1 MNPVY
6 LVRFDRHRYE
16 DRVDTLVAFMSSAA
30 FDAAALNAAVTREV
44 ERALAPDELII
55 LTRAVPGFDV
65 PPGLVGRDFDAL
77 LDRVAGQTR
86 ATLLCY
92 GPDGREKI
100 RQPLGPGDGVSGAG
114 LTEILRRGATE
125 MFRRHGGFMEPNAN
139 YHFEGPAGRHTN
151 RFMRLSN
158 ILVRQAEIA
167 FLAVAVMGLI
177 PPEARFAYIDTPALY
192 AVVSAVNEQWRT
204 MVPDRPP
211 LMADNFRSYEGLD
224 HYEFSDY
231 GEAVVLISASSS
243 GGLAGRLVAR
253 GFAPSAIVHLLFH
266 GKDPGSIK
274 LAVDLRR
281 DARSNPDGY
290 AADREIYERANCK
303 LCEGGSV
310 PIPLKGDQFDI
321 QGPQPEALLVNQKDA
336 PTNVGRLMGR
346 LAGTRALTVTSGH
359 RQHWIEV
366 ARMMEA
372 PGFLERLEFFVRRSV
387 PAGVEHC
394 VLADREARPLADR
407 IKAITGSPMALHE
420 REEIDRTGRD
430 PNDPGAMLV
439 VASVIGSGRS
449 LLEISRDLREVCKTG
464 SIIYLVGFAKIEGE
478 ERRDALKRTL
488 VHSHHHAQ
496 HMFEVVEELLLPG
509 QATPNPWQQELEL
522 LQKAADAWPAGQRG
536 WLDGR
541 LDRLRKA
548 SEPMTDSL
556 FVPADGATTLKLQA
570 GFAFWPK
577 VFANNSQADV
587 FFTISAVMQRLRTAP
602 VSAGDQALRTN
613 WLQQTLLSPENFGRF
628 NDGVIQASIL
638 RAARAAEL
646 DYRDDAKLSDTAKR
660 IVRRVLEAADR
671 ARGEAAVEF
680 IIAIGCGRL
689 RLKEEHVADVLR
701 PIATPPA
708 LVDAFGSVVRRE
720 LGLT

>member
-1 MNPVY
+1 MNPVH
-6 LVRFDRHRYE
+6 LFRFDRYTHE
-16 DRVDTLVAFMSSAA
+16 DRIDTLAAFMSSAA

-55 LTRAVPGFDV
+55 LTRAVPGYDV
-65 PPGLVGRDFDAL
+65 PPELVGRNLDAL

-86 ATLLCY
+86 TTLVCY
-92 GPDGREKI
+92 GADGQEKI
-100 RQPLGPGDGVSGAG
+100 RRPLSAGHGASGAD
-114 LTEILRRGATE
+114 LVEILRRGATD

-139 YHFEGPAGRHTN
+139 YHFEGPSGRHTN

-167 FLAVAVMGLI
+167 FLAVAVMRLI

-204 MVPDRPP
+204 MVPHRLP
-211 LMADNFRSYEGLD
+211 LVADNFRSYEGLD
-224 HYEFSDY
+224 RYEFSDY

-243 GGLAGRLVAR
+243 GGLAVRLVER
-253 GFAPSAIVHLLFH
+253 GFAPSAVVHLLFH
-266 GKDPGSIK
+266 GSNPGTLK
-274 LAVDLRR
+274 VAVDLRQ
-281 DARSNPDGY
+281 DVLGNPDGY

-336 PTNVGRLMGR
+336 PANVGKLMGR
-346 LAGTRALTVTSGH
+346 LAGKGALTITSGH

-372 PGFLERLEFFVRRSV
+372 PGFLERLEFFVRRFF

-394 VLADREARPLADR
+394 VLADREARSLADH
-407 IKAITGSPMALHE
+407 IKKITDSPMSLHE
-420 REEIDRTGRD
+420 REEIDRMGRD
-430 PNDPGAMLV
+430 PNDPRAILV
-439 VASVIGSGRS
+439 VASVMGSGRS

-488 VHSHHHAQ
+488 VHSHHHTQ

-509 QATPNPWQQELEL
+509 QATPNPWQQELTL
-522 LQKAADAWPAGQRG
+522 LQEAADAWPTGQRD
-536 WLDGR
+536 WLDSR
-541 LDRLRKA
+541 LDRLRRA

-556 FVPADGATTLKLQA
+556 FVSADSATALKLQA

-577 VFANNSQADV
+577 VFDGNSQADV

-613 WLQQTLLSPENFGRF
+613 WLQQTLLSPENFGRY

-680 IIAIGCGRL
+680 LIAIGCRRL
-689 RLKEEHVADVLR
+689 QLKEEHVADVLR
-701 PIATPPA
+701 PLDKPPA
-708 LVDAFGSVVRRE
+708 LVDTFRSVVRKE

>member
-1 MNPVY
+1 MNPVH
-6 LVRFDRHRYE
+6 LVRFDRHTDK
-16 DRVDTLVAFMSSAA
+16 DRIDTLAAFMSSAA

-55 LTRAVPGFDV
+55 LTRAVPGCDV
-65 PPGLVGRDFDAL
+65 PPGLVGRDFNAL

-86 ATLLCY
+86 TTLVCY

-100 RQPLGPGDGVSGAG
+100 RQPLGSGDGASGAD
-114 LTEILRRGATE
+114 LAEILRRGATD

-139 YHFEGPAGRHTN
+139 YHFEGPSGRHTN

-158 ILVRQAEIA
+158 ILVRQAEIT

-177 PPEARFAYIDTPALY
+177 PPEACFAYIDTPALY

-211 LMADNFRSYEGLD
+211 LVADNFRSYEGLD
-224 HYEFSDY
+224 QYEFSDY

-243 GGLAGRLVAR
+243 GGLAARLTAR
-253 GFAPSAIVHLLFH
+253 GFAPSAVVHLLFH
-266 GKDPGSIK
+266 GKDPGTLK
-274 LAVDLRR
+274 VAVDLRQ
-281 DARSNPDGY
+281 DAHGNPDGY

-303 LCEGGSV
+303 LCDGGSV

-336 PTNVGRLMGR
+336 PANVGRLMGR
-346 LAGTRALTVTSGH
+346 LAGQVALTVTSGH
-359 RQHWIEV
+359 RQHWIKV

-407 IKAITGSPMALHE
+407 IKAITGSTMALHE
-420 REEIDRTGRD
+420 REAIDQTGRD
-430 PNDPGAMLV
+430 PDDRRAMLV

-449 LLEISRDLREVCKTG
+449 LLEISRDLREVCRTG
-464 SIIYLVGFAKIEGE
+464 SIIYLVGFATIEGE

-556 FVPADGATTLKLQA
+556 FVPADGASALRLQA

-577 VFANNSQADV
+577 VFAHNSQADV

-602 VSAGDQALRTN
+602 VTAGEQALRTN

-680 IIAIGCGRL
+680 LIAIGCGRL
-689 RLKEEHVADVLR
+689 RLKEDHVADVLR
-701 PIATPPA
+701 PIEKPPA
-708 LVDAFGSVVRRE
+708 LVDAFRSVVRRE